1 VVKAAEN
8 CYGRD
13 ATISTNRVA
22 GALAYSVRRS
32 SIGNTWTEARVGPAA
47 IVMRDPLGQDS
58 PEMPLIEGRPY
69 ELQNIDHEIEQGTG
83 HHRCAMIPRLN
94 RPGAIAGCPES
105 RSFLGRD

>member
-47 IVMRDPLGQDS
+47 IVMRDPLDA
-58 PEMPLIEGRPY
+58 L
-69 ELQNIDHEIEQGTG
+69 
-83 HHRCAMIPRLN
+83 
-94 RPGAIAGCPES
+94 ES
-105 RSFLGRD
+105 GPDALSVLLGPDL